1 MSAGW
6 PWSSRARGILSTER
20 GRDGF
25 RLADG
30 GILRHVNRMFDPVE
44 KLKEFIRHP
53 SVSADSKFRD
63 GMRGAQTFVAELLGS
78 MGFMVEVV
86 PTDLHPIIFA
96 TRDGDAS
103 WPHVVIYGHY
113 DVQPAD
119 PLNLWTTPA
128 FEPTIVGNRIY
139 GRGAADNKGP
149 LMANITAVARLLEAN
164 PNLPLRITFLIE
176 GEEEM
181 GSPSFPKFLEGY
193 KDRLSKADFVYL
205 SDTALPNE
213 QQVVLTC
220 GLRGLVLFDVQ
231 ITGAKGDLHSGLHGG
246 VLRNP
251 IQALAEIISTLHT
264 PEGLVNVPGFY
275 DDVLDV
281 HPWERE
287 ELKKLGADE
296 KEYAK
301 FLGIDTFYT
310 TPGFSPFESSRFQP
324 TLEFNGIGGGYQGEG
339 TKTVIPSKAF
349 AKISCRLVPNQ
360 QPDKIKKLVMDAI
373 RACTPKGVKLEFI
386 DQHKGDPYVVVP
398 PGRSNTPKDQSPVLA
413 RAFREADKAIT
424 EIWGRAPL
432 YLREGGSVPIIADI
446 KRVTGLDSVMFGLFL
461 PEDNLH
467 APNESFNLDVMK
479 KGIET
484 TQRML
489 GNLADGK

>member
-1 MSAGW
+1 
-6 PWSSRARGILSTER
+6 
-20 GRDGF
+20 
-25 RLADG
+25 
-30 GILRHVNRMFDPVE
+30 MFDPVE

-53 SVSADSKFRD
+53 SVSADSKFRE
-63 GMRGAQTFVAELLGS
+63 GMKGAQEFVSGLLMG
-78 MGFMVEVV
+78 MGFAVEVV
-86 PTDLHPIIFA
+86 PTALHPIILA
-96 TRDGDAS
+96 TRGGDPS

-119 PLNLWTTPA
+119 PLNLWSTPA
-128 FEPTIVGNRIY
+128 FEPTIRGNRLY

-149 LMANITAVARLLEAN
+149 LMANIAAVAQLLEAN
-164 PNLPLRITFLIE
+164 PQLPLRITFLIE

-181 GSPSFPKFLEGY
+181 GSPSFPKFLEHY
-193 KDRLSKADFVYL
+193 KDRLTAADFVYL

-213 QQVVLTC
+213 RQVVLTC
-220 GLRGLVLFDVQ
+220 GLRGLALFDVV
-231 ITGAKGDLHSGLHGG
+231 ITGARGDLHSGLHGG
-246 VLRNP
+246 VLLNP
-251 IQALAEIISTLHT
+251 IQALAEILATLHT
-264 PEGLVNVPGFY
+264 PDGRVNVPGFY

-287 ELKKLGADE
+287 ELKKLGGDE
-296 KEYAK
+296 KAYAE
-301 FLGIDTFYT
+301 FLGIDSFYT
-310 TPGFSPFESSRFQP
+310 PPGFSPFESVRFQP

-360 QPDKIKKLVMDAI
+360 NPDTIKTLVMDAI
-373 RACTPKGVKLEFI
+373 RARTPKGVKLDFV

-398 PGRSNTPKDQSPVLA
+398 PGRSNTPKNQSPVLA
-413 RAFREADKAIT
+413 RAFRAADAAVT

-479 KGIET
+479 KGIAT
-484 TQRML
+484 TRQML
-489 GNLADGK
+489 AALAGQG

>member
-1 MSAGW
+1 
-6 PWSSRARGILSTER
+6 
-20 GRDGF
+20 
-25 RLADG
+25 
-30 GILRHVNRMFDPVE
+30 MFDPVE

-53 SVSADSKFRD
+53 SISADSQAKA
-63 GMRGAQTFVAELLGS
+63 GMQGAQKFVSDLLGA
-78 MGFMVEVV
+78 MGFKVDVV
-86 PTDLHPIIFA
+86 KTELHPIILA
-96 TRDGDAS
+96 SRGDNPA
-103 WPHVVIYGHY
+103 WPHVLIYGHY

-119 PLNLWTTPA
+119 PLNLWTTPP
-128 FEPTIVGNRIY
+128 FEPTIRGNRIY

-149 LMANITAVARLLEAN
+149 LMSIITAVAQLLEAT
-164 PNLPLRITFLIE
+164 PGLPLRITFLIE

-181 GSPSFPKFLEGY
+181 GSPSFPKFLESH
-193 KDRLSKADFVYL
+193 KARLKTADFVYL
-205 SDTALPNE
+205 SDTALPTPD
-213 QQVVLTC
+213 QVVITC
-220 GLRGLVLFDVQ
+220 GLRGLALFDVHV
-231 ITGAKGDLHSGLHGG
+231 TGAKGDLHSGLHGG
-246 VLRNP
+246 VLLNP
-251 IQALAEIISTLHT
+251 IQALAEMIATLHT
-264 PEGLVNVPGFY
+264 ADGRVNVPGFY

-281 HPWERE
+281 HPWERD

-296 KEYAK
+296 KAYKE

-310 TPGFSPFESSRFQP
+310 TPGFTPFEALRFQP

-360 QPDKIKKLVMDAI
+360 NPDKIKKLVIDAI
-373 RACTPKGVKLEFI
+373 RARAPKGVKIDFV

-413 RAFREADKAIT
+413 KAFRAADTAVS
-424 EIWGRAPL
+424 EVWGRPPI

-446 KRVTGLDSVMFGLFL
+446 KRVTDLDSVMLGLFL

-484 TQRML
+484 TRRI
-489 GNLADGK
+489 LAAVAG